1 MGENKPTAEEFV
13 SLKESVLIIITNILN
28 SASSL
33 KLIPIKILMDKKA
46 YISNK
51 AKRFVLIEE
60 FFKDLFLI
68 DFL

>member
-51 AKRFVLIEE
+51 TKRFVLIEA

-68 DFL
+68 DF